1 HHGRLLVENL
11 EAIVKIHSYYLA
23 NNKSELSYYGQDHLT
38 DKIRQILKMA
48 DLYDE
53 EEDIDLDQ
61 VMLNVNLKRSNIDD
75 DSEIL
80 EDQVLK
86 LQDTINLDI
95 SHLNQPVGN
104 KTDVENL

>member
-1 HHGRLLVENL
+1 KHRGQLLVENL
-11 EAIVKIHSYYLA
+11 EAIAKIHSYYLA
-23 NNKSELSYYGQDHLT
+23 NNKSKLFYYDQGHLA
-38 DKIRQILKMA
+38 DEIHQILKMT

-61 VMLNVNLKRSNIDD
+61 IMLNINLERSNIDD

-95 SHLNQPVGN
+95 SYLNQPV
-104 KTDVENL
+104 